1 MQKATYMRLRRVGV
15 GILGLGVLTLILETS
30 GVFPRLEQSM
40 LDFRYAHF
48 NRDRRASNQV
58 VVIDIDEQSMKLL
71 GSHYGRWPWPR
82 KVYKDLLEFFAVG
95 EPAGIFFDL
104 LFTEPSLNTGDDQ
117 ILSESSVQTG
127 LASHAMQL
135 LQDRATEGTG
145 LPELPSE
152 ITHQYSVHWNGSAP
166 ERGFSKKSYKDFSVP
181 IDLYLK
187 KGPRV
192 HVVTVHQ
199 ENDGVYRRLPLV
211 FQYGSNWLPSLS
223 LNAILSTLPDKNLL
237 GWKDS
242 FLIVGKKQIPLE
254 SDGQFRIHFYQVDRG
269 PEVISFS
276 AVMFAAAQLQK
287 GEVQDP
293 SQLKV
298 NPFDFKD
305 KVILI
310 GGSAAGLEDL
320 KITPVSPA
328 FPGVLLHASA
338 ISNILENDFLLPCA
352 PVVQIGFTILT
363 LVLVYGFSLLTQN
376 NILRFLFPL
385 FWLLG
390 TECIGLYL
398 FKFHSIWF
406 ELARPLGLGI
416 IAWVDSLSYLFF
428 IENREKRK
436 MKESLSKYVPPALAD
451 EIIRSGEDPRA
462 EVGRVQDLSV
472 LFSDIRGFTA
482 LSEKLE
488 PKVLVELLNEYL
500 SKMTD
505 VVFDFRGTLD
515 KFMGDAVMAF
525 WGAPVAEPN
534 HAILAVRCALKMRS
548 ALKDLNQQWIH
559 RGLFPIEIGIGI
571 NSGPVIV
578 GNIGSEKRLDYTV
591 IGDNVNLASRLE
603 GLTKQ
608 YKVGILISEKTQE
621 LIKNSVVCRQV
632 DFVRV
637 KGKIQCVKI
646 YEVIGEVD
654 DLHVAEQ
661 REYVERFEEALND
674 YQTAK
679 FSIALEKFEK
689 MSSHLSL
696 QGRSDLLTQVYIERC
711 QALVKNPPLEWDGVY
726 VATSK

>member
-1 MQKATYMRLRRVGV
+1 MKNTTFIRLRRAGV
-15 GILGLGVLTLILETS
+15 GILGLGMLALLLEAFGVL
-30 GVFPRLEQSM
+30 PRLEQSM
-40 LDFRYAHF
+40 LDLRYAHF
-48 NRDRRASNQV
+48 NRDRRASHQV

-71 GSHYGRWPWPR
+71 GPHYGRWPWPR
-82 KVYKDLLEFFAVG
+82 KVYKDLLEFFSIG

-104 LFTEPSLNTGDDQ
+104 LFTEPSLNTADDQ
-117 ILSESSVQTG
+117 VLSESSAQTG

-135 LQDRATEGTG
+135 LQDRSTEGVG

-152 ITHQYSVHWNGSAP
+152 VIHKYSLSWISSPP
-166 ERGFSKKSYKDFSVP
+166 ERGFSKQNYKDFSAPV
-181 IDLYLK
+181 DFYLK
-187 KGPRV
+187 NGPLV

-199 ENDGVYRRLPLV
+199 ENDGVYRRVPLV
-211 FQYGSNWLPSLS
+211 FQYGTNWLPSLS
-223 LNAILSTLPDKNLL
+223 LNAVLSTLHGRKELDWRGSNLIL
-237 GWKDS
+237 GE
-242 FLIVGKKQIPLE
+242 KQIPLE

-287 GEVQDP
+287 GELQDP

-298 NPFDFKD
+298 NPLDFKD

-328 FPGVLLHASA
+328 FPGVLLHAST
-338 ISNILENDFLLPCA
+338 ISNILENDYLHSTSLVF
-352 PVVQIGFTILT
+352 QIGFTVLT
-363 LVLVYGFSLLTQN
+363 LVFVYGFSLLTEN
-376 NILRFLFPL
+376 NLLRFLFPL
-385 FWLLG
+385 FWLISTG
-390 TECIGLYL
+390 CVGLYL

-406 ELARPLGLGI
+406 ELARPIGI
-416 IAWVDSLSYLFF
+416 GAMAWVDSLTYLFF
-428 IENREKRK
+428 IENREKKK

-451 EIIRSGEDPRA
+451 EIIQSGEDPRA
-462 EVGRVQDLSV
+462 EVGRVQDLTV

-488 PKVLVELLNEYL
+488 PKILVELLNEYL
-500 SKMTD
+500 STMTD
-505 VVFDFRGTLD
+505 VIFEFRGTLD

-525 WGAPVAEPN
+525 WGAPIADPN
-534 HAILAVRCALKMRS
+534 HAILAVRCALRMRS
-548 ALKDLNQQWIH
+548 ALNRLNHEWS
-559 RGLFPIEIGIGI
+559 RRELYPIEIGIGI

-608 YKVGILISEKTQE
+608 YKVGILISEKTKN
-621 LIKNSVVCRQV
+621 LVKNSVVCRQV

-637 KGKIQCVKI
+637 KGKVQCVKI
-646 YEVIGEVD
+646 YEVLGEVE
-654 DLHVAEQ
+654 DLNVAEQ
-661 REYVERFEEALND
+661 LEFVERFEDALND
-674 YQTAK
+674 YQK
-679 FSIALEKFEK
+679 GMFSIALEKFEK
-689 MSSHLSL
+689 MLIHLSL
-696 QGRSDLLTQVYIERC
+696 QDRSDLLIQVYVERC
-711 QALVKNPPLEWDGVY
+711 QALVNNPPLKWDGVY